1 MKKRIFNVVL
11 ALSVLAACDVKET
24 RYESCGK
31 EMIELGVSLPS
42 GMTKVTGESGEGAVA
57 DLQVFVFD
65 ESGALEA
72 YGHTASSSLTL
83 NCYPGSKKAVA
94 LVNAPSY
101 SEITSYSG
109 LTAKLSSLTD
119 NAVGRLV
126 MEGET
131 DVRLTSS
138 TSVTVPV
145 SRIAAK
151 ITLKSVVNAM
161 ELEYHRKQ
169 TFALTS
175 VYLINVAGDREY
187 LGDSAPTQWYN
198 KMKYESA
205 SPSFL
210 WQSLNGKV
218 LSYSGTHDDGNY
230 FYCYPNHTEEDFNDG
245 SWKPRHTRL
254 VVEATLGGNTCYYP
268 VTLPEV
274 DQNTAYEISLTVTRP
289 GSDSP
294 DDPVDTHS
302 AEFKIKVVDWID
314 GGDINETI

>member
-11 ALSVLAACDVKET
+11 AVSALAACDVKEMHHEY
-24 RYESCGK
+24 RRE
-31 EMIELGVSLPS
+31 EMVELGVSLPEE
-42 GMTKVTGESGEGAVA
+42 MTKVTGESGEDAVA

-65 ESGALEA
+65 ESGNLEA
-72 YGHTASSSLTL
+72 YGHAAALSLTL
-83 NCYPGSKKAVA
+83 SCYPGSKKAVA

-101 SEITSYSG
+101 PEITSYPG
-109 LTAKLSSLTD
+109 LVEKLSSLTD
-119 NAVGRLV
+119 NSVGRLV

-131 DVRLTSS
+131 DVKLASS

-175 VYLINVAGDREY
+175 VYLINVAGDRKY
-187 LGDSAPTQWYN
+187 LGDSEPVQWYN
-198 KMKYESA
+198 KMKYESG
-205 SPSFL
+205 SPAFL

-218 LSYSGTHDDGNY
+218 LSYKGVHNEGNY
-230 FYCYPNHTEEDFNDG
+230 FYCYPNHTEGDFNDG

-254 VVEATLGGNTCYYP
+254 VVEATLGGTTCYYP

>member
-1 MKKRIFNVVL
+1 MKKRIFNVAL
-11 ALSVLAACDVKET
+11 AVSVLAACDVMET
-24 RYESCGK
+24 HNESCGE
-31 EMIELGVSLPS
+31 EMIELGVSLPAE
-42 GMTKVTGESGEGAVA
+42 MTKVTGESGEDAVA

-65 ESGALEA
+65 GSGNLEA
-72 YGHTASSSLTL
+72 YGHAAASSLTL
-83 NCYPGSKKAVA
+83 SCYPGSKKAVA
-94 LVNAPSY
+94 LVNAPGY
-101 SEITSYSG
+101 RDITSYSG
-109 LTAKLSSLTD
+109 LVAKLSLLTD

-131 DVRLTSS
+131 DVRLTTSS
-138 TSVTVPV
+138 SVTVPV
-145 SRIAAK
+145 TRIAAK

-161 ELEYHRKQ
+161 ELEFHRQQ

-175 VYLINVAGDREY
+175 VYLINVAGDRKY
-187 LGDSAPTQWYN
+187 LSDSAPEKWYN
-198 KMKYESA
+198 KMKYESG

-218 LSYSGTHDDGNY
+218 LDYDAAHSDGNY
-230 FYCYPNHTEEDFNDG
+230 FYCYPNHTEEDFNEG

-254 VVEATLGGNTCYYP
+254 VVEATLGGTTCYYP

-302 AEFKIKVVDWID
+302 AEFKINVVDWID